1 MHWACACM
9 LYVHLITCTC
19 MCKKNRYNI
28 NNGQADTSAD
38 LAEADN
44 KDPLYSVIED
54 NTLPPLPPPNRHQP
68 ALSKETP
75 APSQPSHHHGTLTS
89 RYTDTELAVGL
100 PTQNKQPIEPVSLE
114 NLQVDMMDLQPY
126 EQPISLIN
134 SNHGDRSGE
143 SATKTTEFT
152 EKCDISTTSKEARLS
167 ALIPAL
173 AEDAVNPYDT
183 VVRIG
188 TDKSTPASVSQVP
201 EKDVTDPYDRIDT
214 STASNENS
222 ASRVLATDTYDRV
235 ERNDTSTATPASA
248 LAGDTT
254 DTYNR
259 VNTSTASKETPIP
272 HNFTEFTLHE
282 SDYAQLNSG
291 PDYATLDQVKT

>member
-1 MHWACACM
+1 MYMH
-9 LYVHLITCTC
+9 VQIIR
-19 MCKKNRYNI
+19 RYNI
-28 NNGQADTSAD
+28 NNGRADTSAD

-44 KDPLYSVIED
+44 KDSLYSVIED

-75 APSQPSHHHGTLTS
+75 APSQPSHHHGILTS

-100 PTQNKQPIEPVSLE
+100 ATQNKQPIESVSLE
-114 NLQVDMMDLQPY
+114 KGSINLQVDMMDLQPY

-134 SNHGDRSGE
+134 NNHGGLSGE
-143 SATKTTEFT
+143 SGTKTTEFT
-152 EKCDISTTSKEARLS
+152 EKCDISTTSKEAGLS
-167 ALIPAL
+167 AFIPAL
-173 AEDAVNPYDT
+173 AGDAVNPYDT

-188 TDKSTPASVSQVP
+188 TDKSTPESVSQVP
-201 EKDVTDPYDRIDT
+201 EKDATDPYDRIDT
-214 STASNENS
+214 STSSNKNS